1 VRFRTAPL
9 RDENGRTNEMTPHG
23 RPKVL
28 IYRPVDESGESH
40 RRLADAGCT
49 VVAEELDLDR
59 ARLLAAA
66 PDAAALVGAT
76 FRGGLIDRE
85 ILESFPELR
94 IVAKYTIGI
103 DDVDLDAATALGIL
117 VTHCPTEANW
127 GGVAEG
133 TIALMLAFL
142 KRVGPRDRHVKA
154 GGWRDKGLEGV
165 YVGRRADG
173 YPGLT
178 IGIIGLGRAG
188 SRVARLL
195 GPWGVRLLATDPYVD
210 EARFVELGVTRTD
223 LHTLLRESDVVTIH
237 ASLTAETRGMIDA
250 NALASMKPHALL
262 INTARGA
269 IVDLDALCDALEGGR
284 LAGAAL
290 DVFSEEPPPPGARI
304 LALGDKVI
312 LSPHMVAANQ
322 GGTLKAAIPWA
333 TDAVLAALRSEVPEN
348 VCNPEAL
355 ERWRRRFGHRPLL
368 PSAI

>member
-1 VRFRTAPL
+1 
-9 RDENGRTNEMTPHG
+9 
-23 RPKVL
+23 
-28 IYRPVDESGESH
+28 
-40 RRLADAGCT
+40 CT

-173 YPGLT
+173 YRGLT
-178 IGIIGLGRAG
+178 IGIVGLGRIG
-188 SRVARLL
+188 FRVAELL
-195 GPWGVRLLATDPYVD
+195 KPWGVRLLAADPYVD
-210 EARFVELGVTRTD
+210 DERFELAGVERASFAA
-223 LHTLLRESDVVTIH
+223 LLEQSDVV
-237 ASLTAETRGMIDA
+237 
-250 NALASMKPHALL
+250 
-262 INTARGA
+262 
-269 IVDLDALCDALEGGR
+269 
-284 LAGAAL
+284 
-290 DVFSEEPPPPGARI
+290 
-304 LALGDKVI
+304 
-312 LSPHMVAANQ
+312 
-322 GGTLKAAIPWA
+322 
-333 TDAVLAALRSEVPEN
+333 
-348 VCNPEAL
+348 
-355 ERWRRRFGHRPLL
+355 
-368 PSAI
+368 